1 MIFYYLLSDLN
12 IKTHLKKLHE
22 LNEEMKLRES
32 RWTANNNRMKE
43 RIEALEKDKSELKES
58 LRLAEKQRIESL
70 VKVTTASAQQPTQP
84 TSRNSLSKS
93 LKSTPSLYNNQLLV
107 DDSRIQRLSLD
118 NNNTVVAS
126 QQSPVS
132 YPFLQVYRLQK
143 LIEFIKIYHI

>member
-1 MIFYYLLSDLN
+1 
-12 IKTHLKKLHE
+12 
-22 LNEEMKLRES
+22 MKLRES

-43 RIEALEKDKSELKES
+43 RIEALEKEKSELKES
-58 LRLAEKQRIESL
+58 LRLAERQRIESL

-84 TSRNSLSKS
+84 SSRNSLSKS
-93 LKSTPSLYNNQLLV
+93 LKSPPPLYNNQLLV

-132 YPFLQVYRLQK
+132 YPFLQVYRLKK
-143 LIEFIKIYHI
+143 LIVFIKFYHIKKTNLNIN